1 MSELVLTPDLSK
13 LMLTSCTALLTVN
26 QFERSAYD
34 SQTIKVAIPLA
45 YLGRYGES
53 FRAVIQQRTQAVEAI
68 QLADKHEQDAK
79 RVVEITSRD
88 TSYDAQSVLKLQ
100 AAKVKLGDCE
110 RIHEKKIN
118 EGDRILR
125 SIHVEYG
132 RVHNQHR
139 QRILVSPF
147 LIIFISYFDCL
158 QCCM

>member
-13 LMLTSCTALLTVN
+13 LMLTSSAALLAVS
-26 QFERSAYD
+26 QVERTAHD
-34 SQTIKVAIPLA
+34 TQTIKVAIPLS

-53 FRAVIQQRTQAVEAI
+53 FRAVVQQRTQAVEAI

-79 RVVEITSRD
+79 RLVEITSRD
-88 TSYDAQSVLKLQ
+88 TTYDQQSINKLQ

-110 RIHEKKIN
+110 RMHEKKIN
-118 EGDRILR
+118 EGDKLLR

-132 RVHNQHR
+132 RLHGQHR

-147 LIIFISYFDCL
+147 F
-158 QCCM
+158 